1 MGRDVLPYA
10 RATEQLSEMLGWL
23 RRLLA
28 WQVEVTRQTYGALAN
43 DEYRGLY
50 IPDAEAEILGS
61 ESAQLPDA
69 LVARRAALE
78 AERAHIDERTDVS
91 ARDGATFP
99 LRRVARLFGLAS
111 LDCDVLLL
119 ALAPEIDL
127 RFERL
132 YAYIQD
138 DVTKRRPSVDLA
150 LRLLC
155 KSADTRIASR
165 AHFAADAPLIRHR
178 LIHLFE
184 DGQRQPPLLGRFI
197 KLDDRLVSEM
207 LGDRA
212 ESPPAIDALI
222 AHATTLD
229 HPRRSFSELA
239 LPSDVVTRLKQI
251 SADHP
256 RRLVLGLHGTYGSGR
271 RAIAEALCAEA
282 GVPLLTANL
291 ERLVHGDTA
300 GIEGSLPSVGAREAI
315 GRVVREAT
323 LRDAAVL
330 WQGVD
335 PILSNE
341 DAATWREALLHALD
355 EFDGRS
361 FLVLHNRWE
370 AHSLLRRASY
380 LLVELGPLSF
390 AEREQVWRARLNGD
404 GPDVSTL
411 QAIASTFRLTGGQ
424 IRDAATMA
432 KSVARWRAAGAG
444 PTVEPR
450 VQRNDLYAAC
460 RAQSSGKLSS
470 LAHKIATTYG
480 WDDIVLPRDHVE
492 QLREICVQVRHR
504 RTVLEEWGFDRHLSM
519 GKGVNVLFAGQ
530 SGTGKTMAAEIVAS
544 DLGLELFKVDLSTM
558 VSKYIGETE
567 KNLDKVF
574 TAAREANAILF
585 FDEADALFG
594 KRSEVK
600 DAHDRYANIEVGYL
614 LQKMEEYEGVVILS
628 TNLRKN
634 LDDAFI
640 RRLHMAVEFPFPEPS
655 DRLRIWRKV
664 FPSSVPIDDDVDLD
678 FLAQQFKLAG
688 GNIRNIALLSAYLAA
703 EDGTAI
709 GMSHLVR
716 AIKREYQKLGKLLTE
731 NEFGAYLPIVRE
743 AVAR

>member
-10 RATEQLSEMLGWL
+10 SATEQLSEMLGWL

-28 WQVEVTRQTYGALAN
+28 WQVEVTRQTYGTLAN

-61 ESAQLPDA
+61 ESAQLSDA
-69 LVARRAALE
+69 LVARRAVLE
-78 AERAHIDERTDVS
+78 AERTHIDARTDVS

-99 LRRVARLFGLAS
+99 LRRVAELFALTP
-111 LDCDVLLL
+111 LDSDVLLL

-155 KSADTRIASR
+155 KPGDTRIGSR
-165 AHFAADAPLIRHR
+165 ARFAPDAPLIRHR
-178 LIHLFE
+178 LIRLFE

-197 KLDDRLVSEM
+197 KLDDRLVSEL
-207 LGDRA
+207 LGERM

-222 AHATTLD
+222 AHAVTLD
-229 HPRRSFSELA
+229 RPRRSFNTLA
-239 LPSDVVTRLKQI
+239 LAGDVVSRLTQI

-256 RRLVLGLHGTYGSGR
+256 RRLVLGLQGAYGSGR
-271 RAIAEALCAEA
+271 RAIAEALSAAA
-282 GVPLLTANL
+282 GLPLLTVNL
-291 ERLVHGDTA
+291 EWLVHGDAA
-300 GIEGSLPSVGAREAI
+300 GVEGPLPPVGAREAI

-335 PILSNE
+335 RVLSNE
-341 DAATWREALLHALD
+341 DTATWREALLHALD

-361 FLVLHNRWE
+361 FLVLDNRWE

-380 LLVELGPLSF
+380 LLIELGPLSF

-424 IRDAATMA
+424 IRDAAAMA

-444 PTVEPR
+444 AVVDPR

-460 RAQSSGKLSS
+460 RAQSSGKLTS
-470 LAHKIATTYG
+470 LAHKISATYG

-574 TAAREANAILF
+574 SAAREANAILF

-614 LQKMEEYEGVVILS
+614 LQKMEEYEGVVILA

-640 RRLHMAVEFPFPEPS
+640 RRLHMAVEFPFPEPI

-664 FPSSVPIDDDVDLD
+664 FPPSVPLDESVDLD

-703 EDGTAI
+703 EDGTAL
-709 GMSHLVR
+709 GMSQLVR

-731 NEFGAYLPIVRE
+731 GEFGEYLPLVRE
-743 AVAR
+743 AVPR